1 MIPAQ
6 AGIQR
11 SCGNDWTPAGVH
23 VRVGGGG
30 SKEQVKSAPL
40 FHLLALGYPYMY
52 SLPYNDLFIYLIK
65 GLVPRAEEAALG
77 RSFLG
82 NWVEE
87 DTCFLFFSNP
97 SSWLVSELLA
107 RHPELQLLEEYHF
120 TYEEWQGAFLEPLK
134 IDRFLITPPWM
145 EAMAVHEETKI
156 LLDPGLVFGTGLHA
170 STRDSLKA
178 LSYVHSRFPVKK
190 VVDLGTGT
198 GVLALASA
206 LLGAE
211 HVLAV
216 DLNPLCVKTAER
228 NVQLNHLETHIEVKE
243 GRAEDYADVPADLV
257 LANIHWDVLKTLL
270 ANERFRKNP
279 WIVLSGLMRS
289 HARDLELD
297 LARCGL
303 RLVKAWEDEA
313 TWYTMLV
320 SNGVLE

>member
-1 MIPAQ
+1 MTST
-6 AGIQR
+6 R
-11 SCGNDWTPAGVH
+11 YDN
-23 VRVGGGG
+23 
-30 SKEQVKSAPL
+30 L
-40 FHLLALGYPYMY
+40 Y
-52 SLPYNDLFIYLIK
+52 IYLIK
-65 GLVPRAEEAALG
+65 GLVPYEEEFSLG
-77 RSFLG
+77 LSFLG

-87 DTCFLFFSNP
+87 DTCFLFFRNP
-97 SSWLVSELLA
+97 SEAIVSELMK
-107 RHPELQLLEEYHF
+107 RHPELQLLENYHF
-120 TYEEWQGAFLEPLK
+120 SYEEWQGAFSEPLS
-134 IDRFLITPPWM
+134 IDRFLIVPPWVD
-145 EAMAVHEETKI
+145 AAAVPGKMKI

-178 LSYVHSRFPVKK
+178 LSYVHSRSDIKK

-216 DLNPLCVKTAER
+216 DLNPLCVKTAR
-228 NVQLNHLETHIEVKE
+228 KNVEWNHLESRIEVKE
-243 GRAEDYADVPADLV
+243 GRAEDSAELQADLV

-270 ANERFRKNP
+270 QKEGFRKNP

-297 LARCGL
+297 LSRYGL
-303 RLVKAWEDEA
+303 RLVRAWEDEA

-320 SNGVLE
+320 NGEMPKVN